1 MLNLQ
6 VFLNFQSFKKSKI
19 IVENI
24 FLIAFSCFIQNC
36 GKPLNTPG
44 IIKREGMDKIWQ
56 RIENLQKPYTFVV
69 GNRSRSSGKDIGS
82 SLRSSHRESESRSA
96 ASRDSGR
103 NNQRRIERER
113 ASSLNRIDSS
123 HVNKPLPNHNF
134 VRHHSVEETDRA
146 RSRSRSSCRDACPFH
161 WPSRER
167 SNSMSRVGSP
177 TDNGYGIRPSNE
189 DNELFKPM
197 WSWYYGENDTNPQ
210 KITVTSKNSK
220 KPVFRNNQ
228 HHNFD
233 PTSIDLTEALDP
245 DWYFREKNELT
256 DSRGILKS
264 PGQIKQVGFGKNKV
278 AFLDILGSENINV
291 NSTRYL

>member
-36 GKPLNTPG
+36 GQPLDTPR
-44 IIKREGMDKIWQ
+44 ILNQQGMDKIWQ

-177 TDNGYGIRPSNE
+177 TDNGYGIRPSNSKSISKV
-189 DNELFKPM
+189 KP
-197 WSWYYGENDTNPQ
+197 E
-210 KITVTSKNSK
+210 
-220 KPVFRNNQ
+220 
-228 HHNFD
+228 H
-233 PTSIDLTEALDP
+233 
-245 DWYFREKNELT
+245 
-256 DSRGILKS
+256 
-264 PGQIKQVGFGKNKV
+264 
-278 AFLDILGSENINV
+278 
-291 NSTRYL
+291 

>member
-1 MLNLQ
+1 
-6 VFLNFQSFKKSKI
+6 
-19 IVENI
+19 
-24 FLIAFSCFIQNC
+24 
-36 GKPLNTPG
+36 
-44 IIKREGMDKIWQ
+44 
-56 RIENLQKPYTFVV
+56 
-69 GNRSRSSGKDIGS
+69 
-82 SLRSSHRESESRSA
+82 
-96 ASRDSGR
+96 
-103 NNQRRIERER
+103 
-113 ASSLNRIDSS
+113 
-123 HVNKPLPNHNF
+123 
-134 VRHHSVEETDRA
+134 
-146 RSRSRSSCRDACPFH
+146 
-161 WPSRER
+161 
-167 SNSMSRVGSP
+167 MSRVGSP

-197 WSWYYGENDTNPQ
+197 WSWYYGENDANPQ